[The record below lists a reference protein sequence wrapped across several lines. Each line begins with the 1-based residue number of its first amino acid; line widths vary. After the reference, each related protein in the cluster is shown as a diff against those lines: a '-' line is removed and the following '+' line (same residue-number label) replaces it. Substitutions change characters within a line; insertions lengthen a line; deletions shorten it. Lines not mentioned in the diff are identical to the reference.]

1 MDDAKLRRVVL
12 TGAAAALGILLLWLV
27 GKYLVV
33 CLAPFIIAYLISL
46 AVRPAASFIS
56 RRFGV
61 GRRFVSVFI
70 VIILIAAI
78 FLIVSWLI
86 SVLLREA
93 QDAASGLMK
102 ILSSEDN
109 FLKRA
114 IEGLDGIKE
123 KIPFLSSAGASEKES
138 AYGVVSSVL
147 YDSLSGIASFAASAA
162 TSVIG
167 KLPGVVFAVVSTV
180 IATFYICT
188 DKGAIGKELEEA
200 AGDFS
205 KKIASFRRRLNRVLS
220 SYLKGYLLMMLITF
234 SELFLGF
241 VVLGVKNALL
251 IALTVAIIDLLPV
264 LGSGAV
270 LVPWALVELF
280 ITGNTDLGVGLLIL
294 VAVMYLIRQF
304 AEPRVIGKMMGIH
317 PLLSLAAAYVG
328 FVTFGFVGV
337 LVFPILACLI
347 KGIANDKKTS
357 GDG

>member
-1 MDDAKLRRVVL
+1 MDEAKLRRIVL
-12 TGAAAALGILLLWLV
+12 SGAAAALAILLLWLI

-33 CLAPFIIAYLISL
+33 CLAPFIIAYLVSL

-86 SVLLREA
+86 SVLLKEA

-114 IEGLDGIKE
+114 IDSLDGIKE
-123 KIPFLSSAGASEKES
+123 KIPFLSPAGAADRES

-188 DKGAIGKELEEA
+188 DKGAIGKELEA
-200 AGDFS
+200 AGDFA
-205 KKIASFRRRLNRVLS
+205 KKIAPFRRRLNRVLS
-220 SYLKGYLLMMLITF
+220 SYLKGYFLMMLITF

-347 KGIANDKKTS
+347 KGMANDIKTS